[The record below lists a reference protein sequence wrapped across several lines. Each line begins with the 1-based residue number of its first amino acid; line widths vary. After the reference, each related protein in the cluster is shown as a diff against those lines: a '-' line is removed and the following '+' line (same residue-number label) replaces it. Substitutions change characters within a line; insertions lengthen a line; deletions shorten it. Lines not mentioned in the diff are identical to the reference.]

1 MDTTYQTMPSL
12 QAIFDGAKSFGL
24 SDDDVLRMAND
35 SMEAAGADATVSEYL
50 DELIASL
57 ARMILLKHRQAT

>member
-1 MDTTYQTMPSL
+1 MPSL